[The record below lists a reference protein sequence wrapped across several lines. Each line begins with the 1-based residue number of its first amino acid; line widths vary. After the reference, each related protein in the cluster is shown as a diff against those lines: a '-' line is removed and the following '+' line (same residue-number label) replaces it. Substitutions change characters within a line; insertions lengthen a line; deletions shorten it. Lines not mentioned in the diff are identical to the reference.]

1 MEMNTVLRDSSQL
14 TQNDSEPV
22 MQLTVAA
29 DSEFCLVV
37 CFFFNVLMFIFKL
50 LTCVNFSDDI
60 FRQNLFF
67 FLNKIQNVI
76 ISFGKLD

>member
-1 MEMNTVLRDSSQL
+1 MEMKTVLRDSSQF

-37 CFFFNVLMFIFKL
+37 FFNVLMFIFKL
-50 LTCVNFSDDI
+50 LTCVKYPDI
-60 FRQNLFF
+60 FLDKIYFF
-67 FLNKIQNVI
+67 K
-76 ISFGKLD
+76 

>member
-1 MEMNTVLRDSSQL
+1 MEMKTVLRDSSQF

-37 CFFFNVLMFIFKL
+37 CFFQCFNVYL
-50 LTCVNFSDDI
+50 
-60 FRQNLFF
+60 
-67 FLNKIQNVI
+67 
-76 ISFGKLD
+76 